1 MKFIT
6 LVMQALFCRG
16 RKQAIAILAL
26 SLFGCGVKPKTAPA
40 VGAVSK
46 CGPMPDKQQLC
57 LEVLPVTASDAEI
70 ARCMVESIDDLI
82 AENGQLRARYA
93 PCAQ

>member
-1 MKFIT
+1 MRLTSFRRNPR
-6 LVMQALFCRG
+6 F
-16 RKQAIAILAL
+16 LAML
-26 SLFGCGVKPKTAPA
+26 AVILFGCGRKPVTA

-46 CGPMPDKQQLC
+46 CGPMPDKRQLC